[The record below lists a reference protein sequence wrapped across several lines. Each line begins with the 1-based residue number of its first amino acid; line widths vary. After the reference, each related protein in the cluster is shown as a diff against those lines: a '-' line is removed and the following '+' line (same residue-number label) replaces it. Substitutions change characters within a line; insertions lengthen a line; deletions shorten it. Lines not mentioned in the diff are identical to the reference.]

1 MRNSFPPRATLPCSG
16 SPRSIVLLCLAI
28 AGCAGP
34 QKAVP
39 ILDTVPSGKLQWIE
53 EMPVLRLHGS
63 PYQMGYQH
71 GILLRRQVRAS
82 VETIMS
88 FSDRQLKVP
97 GFGRMVAR
105 RRLDRAWK
113 QMKPS
118 VPDRYLE
125 EMQGL
130 ADGAGIPLKT
140 LQRIHALPDLTSVTC
155 ASSVAA
161 GAATQDGRLIQIRN
175 LDWAIQSN
183 VQRYAALIVHEP
195 KGRRPFVS
203 VGWLGF
209 IGVLSGINRS
219 GISVAEIG
227 AETTDANLRGVPMPF
242 LLRRVLEESDNL
254 EQAAKIIKMGP
265 RTVGYNYLLADAKT
279 REAVALE
286 TTRQHSALFRM
297 EEGCLVR
304 SDYALDPVVRGLQ
317 TERAPEKTNAYTV
330 RYRGQQELL
339 ERFRGKIDPEVAMA
353 VARAIAPSSN
363 IQSVIYAYPQI
374 WVASAYRR
382 RPAAQGT
389 YLQVDLEDLF
399 SDRSS

>member
-1 MRNSFPPRATLPCSG
+1 MTLF
-16 SPRSIVLLCLAI
+16 LL

-34 QKAVP
+34 QKAIP
-39 ILDTVPSGKLQWIE
+39 ILDTVPSGELRWIGGMPLLKL
-53 EMPVLRLHGS
+53 RGS
-63 PYQMGYQH
+63 PYEMGYQH
-71 GILLRRQVRAS
+71 GTLMRRQVRES
-82 VETIMS
+82 VDNIMAFADS
-88 FSDRQLKVP
+88 RLKVP
-97 GFGRMVAR
+97 GVGRIVAR

-113 QMKPS
+113 QMRPH
-118 VPDRYLE
+118 VPERYLE

-140 LQRIHALPDLTSVTC
+140 LQRVHALPDLTSVGC
-155 ASSVAA
+155 ASSAMA
-161 GAATQDGRLIQIRN
+161 GSATRDGRLIQIRN

-183 VQRYAALIVHEP
+183 VQRYTALILYEP
-195 KGRRPFVS
+195 KGKRPFVS

-209 IGVLSGINRS
+209 IGVLSGVNQA

-227 AETTDANLRGVPMPF
+227 AETIDTNLRGVPMPF

-254 EQAAKIIKMGP
+254 EQAAKIIQTGP
-265 RTVGYNYLLADAKT
+265 RTVGYNYLLADAKA

-297 EEGCLVR
+297 EEDCLTR

-317 TERAPEKTNAYTV
+317 TEKNPEGTSAYRV

-339 ERFRGKIDPEVAMA
+339 AKFRGKIDPEIAMA
-353 VARAIAPSSN
+353 VARAIAPDSN
-363 IQSVIYAYPQI
+363 IQSVVYAYPQI

-382 RPAAQGT
+382 RPAAQGA

-399 SDRSS
+399 S